1 MKFTADILFVYI
13 QDEIFWQHKQ
23 YNRKTPYTRS
33 VSFIFPFC
41 LERDRVDEC
50 TEMLGGG
57 ICVHYTIL
65 YYTIPYDTMLYYT
78 ILYYTILYYT
88 ILYYIILTDTIS
100 YYTIL
105 YLLYYTI
112 LCYTILYYTI
122 LYYAILY
129 YYTLHCIFIIIM
141 SVLRG
146 CRTCIEL
153 QSLS

>member
-65 YYTIPYDTMLYYT
+65 YYTILYHT
-78 ILYYTILYYT
+78 IPCFIILYYT

-112 LCYTILYYTI
+112 LCYTVLYYTI
-122 LYYAILY
+122 LCYTILLYSTLYIYYNYVRLARMQNLHRAAI
-129 YYTLHCIFIIIM
+129 TFI
-141 SVLRG
+141 
-146 CRTCIEL
+146 TF
-153 QSLS
+153 